1 MEMLRES
8 VLAAL
13 HILTETG
20 TMELASQLQITAQVA
35 PQLTGPGRR
44 SPQLTP
50 LVQMVAPVAEPV
62 DPTPDMDAINTVSP
76 ENWSAQQCVVKLD
89 SVTHHGDNVLGW
101 DLFCELGLSI
111 TIPGL
116 TDNSPS
122 VLHSDVDTATPCLA
136 PHTKQNLVEPEQP
149 QEPQSAATWDLVLV
163 LTQHK
168 CSRAA
173 ASSQEREHDSQDVAP
188 RIITLLETVD
198 ILLDHNATF
207 ICEVESRPPADII
220 WTKNNQPI
228 MYYDPRYLMKEQD
241 QMLVIPHV
249 TETDNGEYCCLAK
262 NGIGEPAKSCGALQ
276 LKMKPQIKRHPT
288 NLTLLVESKAV
299 LPCVTLGNP
308 KPEVT
313 WLKDDELIKV
323 SERVTVLDYG
333 ALKIHTIQKEDAGQ
347 YRCVARNSFGLAFS
361 KPVTIEVQA
370 PARILRVPR
379 DKRVEY
385 GSQISLECNATGNPV
400 PTITWLENGNTISGA
415 SVDETLV
422 GEVILSILKVTVTK
436 PALYTCQASNRH
448 SAGANTVKA
457 TARVTV
463 AEVIPLLLL
472 PIISSPVY
480 ICVSSSNRLYKG
492 LTGYCSAYRGDV
504 CRTVL
509 RDDLL
514 VFFNTSLPDPE
525 DMQEYL
531 VQSWW
536 VELEGLSGLC
546 SPAMRSLLCHSS
558 FPDCNPSGLGPAPKP
573 LCREH
578 CLAVKELYCYRE
590 WMDLE
595 GGRSVQPGLFSSV
608 TGSQAA
614 GSLLPNC
621 QALPSLHTDPEACTH
636 VPFVA
641 TCYSGGGRF
650 YQGTLNVTR
659 SGIMC
664 QPWNQQAPHQHRLS
678 VDVILEL
685 KNSENHC
692 RNPGGISDKPWCYTS
707 NPNIRWEYCDV
718 PQCGETNTASAV
730 KPESAGPRQTPRLP
744 PTSTSSPANSM
755 SIIVIVL
762 TTLAAAVILII
773 VVFACHRQ
781 RKQWRN
787 RKRAMETPT
796 LSALPSELLLDRLHP
811 NPMYQRVPLLLN
823 SKLLALEYPR
833 NNIQYVRDIG
843 EGAFGRVFQARA
855 PGLLPTESFTMVAV
869 KMLKEEASAD
879 MQNDFQREAALM
891 AEFDHPNIVRLLGVC
906 AVGKPMCLMFEYM
919 AQGDLN
925 EFLRRRSPTQSIRTL
940 SRASLSGRSFS
951 SEMEAGSLTCAEQ
964 LSVAKQ
970 IAAGM
975 AYLSERKFV
984 HRDLATRNCLVG
996 EEMVVKIAD
1005 FGLSRNIYSAD
1016 YYKANENDAI
1026 PIRWMPPESIFY
1038 NRYTTESDVWAY
1050 GVVLWEIFSHGMQ
1063 PYYGMGHEEVIYFVR
1078 DGHILSCP
1086 ENCPLEL
1093 YNLMRLCWSTHP
1105 SDRPSF
1111 SSIHRI
1117 LEQMHQNRLSVSAD
1131 TEADC

>member
-1 MEMLRES
+1 LMN
-8 VLAAL
+8 
-13 HILTETG
+13 
-20 TMELASQLQITAQVA
+20 ELNIWL
-35 PQLTGPGRR
+35 
-44 SPQLTP
+44 
-50 LVQMVAPVAEPV
+50 
-62 DPTPDMDAINTVSP
+62 
-76 ENWSAQQCVVKLD
+76 KYF
-89 SVTHHGDNVLGW
+89 VT
-101 DLFCELGLSI
+101 FLS
-111 TIPGL
+111 
-116 TDNSPS
+116 
-122 VLHSDVDTATPCLA
+122 
-136 PHTKQNLVEPEQP
+136 
-149 QEPQSAATWDLVLV
+149 
-163 LTQHK
+163 
-168 CSRAA
+168 
-173 ASSQEREHDSQDVAP
+173 P

-198 ILLDHNATF
+198 VLLDHNATF
-207 ICEVESRPPADII
+207 ICEVESRPPAEIT
-220 WTKNNQPI
+220 WTKNNHQI
-228 MYYDPRYLMKEQD
+228 MYYDSRYLTREHG
-241 QMLVIPHV
+241 QMLIIPHV
-249 TETDNGEYCCLAK
+249 RESDNGEYCCVAN

-288 NLTLLVESKAV
+288 NVTLLIESKAV

-308 KPEVT
+308 KPDIT
-313 WLKDDELIKV
+313 WLKDDELIKI
-323 SERVTVLDYG
+323 SDRVTILDYG
-333 ALKIHTIQKEDAGQ
+333 ALKIHNIQKEDAGQ

-370 PARILRVPR
+370 PSRILRVPKE
-379 DKRVEY
+379 KRVAY
-385 GSQISLECNATGNPV
+385 GSQVSLECNATGNPI

-415 SVDETLV
+415 SVEETLV
-422 GEVILSILKVTVTK
+422 GEVVLSILKVTATK
-436 PALYTCQASNRH
+436 PALYTCLASNRH
-448 SAGANTVKA
+448 NAGANTVKA
-457 TARVTV
+457 TARVTI
-463 AEVIPLLLL
+463 EGLDFDFM
-472 PIISSPVY
+472 
-480 ICVSSSNRLYKG
+480 LYKG
-492 LTGYCSAYRGDV
+492 VAGYCSAYRGDV

-509 RDDLL
+509 RDDSL
-514 VFFNTSLPDPE
+514 VFFNSSHLDPE

-536 VELEGLSGLC
+536 AELEGLSGLC
-546 SPAMRSLLCHSS
+546 SPAVRSLLCHSS

-573 LCREH
+573 VCREH
-578 CLAVKELYCYRE
+578 CLAVKELYCHKE
-590 WMDLE
+590 WLLLE
-595 GGRSVQPGLFSSV
+595 GSASIQPGFFSSIA
-608 TGSQAA
+608 GSHTSK
-614 GSLLPNC
+614 SLLPNC
-621 QALPSLHTDPEACTH
+621 QALPSLQTDPGACTY
-636 VPFVA
+636 VPFVDIKKDQITT
-641 TCYSGGGRF
+641 TCYNGRGQF
-650 YQGTLNVTR
+650 YQGTVNVTR
-659 SGIMC
+659 SEIQC
-664 QPWNQQAPHQHRLS
+664 QPWDQQIPHQHRLS
-678 VDVILEL
+678 VEVIPEL
-685 KNSENHC
+685 RDSENYC
-692 RNPGGISDKPWCYTS
+692 RNPGGISEKPWCYTT
-707 NPNIRWEYCDV
+707 NPNIRWEYCAV
-718 PQCGETNTASAV
+718 PLCGETFTASGTV
-730 KPESAGPRQTPRLP
+730 FPPR
-744 PTSTSSPANSM
+744 PAPSYSM
-755 SIIVIVL
+755 SVIVIVL
-762 TTLAAAVILII
+762 AALAASVFLAV
-773 VVFACHRQ
+773 VVLACRRR

-855 PGLLPTESFTMVAV
+855 PALLPMESFTMVAV

-919 AQGDLN
+919 AHGDLN
-925 EFLRRRSPTQSIRTL
+925 EFLRRRSPTQSVRTL

-951 SEMEAGSLTCAEQ
+951 SEMEAGALSCLEQ
-964 LSVAKQ
+964 LSISKQ

-1063 PYYGMGHEEVIYFVR
+1063 PYYGMGHEEVIYYVR
-1078 DGHILSCP
+1078 DGHILSSP

-1117 LEQMHQNRLSVSAD
+1117 LERMHENRLSMIAL
-1131 TEADC
+1131 

>member
-1 MEMLRES
+1 MKLEEAIS
-8 VLAAL
+8 VFK
-13 HILTETG
+13 ILF
-20 TMELASQLQITAQVA
+20 L
-35 PQLTGPGRR
+35 
-44 SPQLTP
+44 
-50 LVQMVAPVAEPV
+50 
-62 DPTPDMDAINTVSP
+62 
-76 ENWSAQQCVVKLD
+76 
-89 SVTHHGDNVLGW
+89 
-101 DLFCELGLSI
+101 
-111 TIPGL
+111 
-116 TDNSPS
+116 
-122 VLHSDVDTATPCLA
+122 
-136 PHTKQNLVEPEQP
+136 
-149 QEPQSAATWDLVLV
+149 LVLV
-163 LTQHK
+163 T
-168 CSRAA
+168 
-173 ASSQEREHDSQDVAP
+173 SSYGIQRAP

-198 ILLDHNATF
+198 VLLDHNATF
-207 ICEVESRPPADII
+207 ICEVESRPSADIT

-228 MYYDPRYLMKEQD
+228 MYYDPRYITREQG
-241 QMLVIPHV
+241 QMLIIPHV
-249 TETDNGEYCCLAK
+249 RESDNGEYCCLAT

-288 NLTLLVESKAV
+288 NVTLLVESKAV

-308 KPEVT
+308 KPDVT

-323 SERVTVLDYG
+323 TDRVTILDYG
-333 ALKIHTIQKEDAGQ
+333 ALKIHNIQKEDAGQ

-370 PARILRVPR
+370 PARILRVPKE
-379 DKRVEY
+379 KRVGY
-385 GSQISLECNATGNPV
+385 GSQISLECNATGNPI

-422 GEVILSILKVTVTK
+422 GEVILSVLKVTVNK

-448 SAGANTVKA
+448 SAGVNTVKA
-457 TARVTV
+457 TAKVTV
-463 AEVIPLLLL
+463 A
-472 PIISSPVY
+472 
-480 ICVSSSNRLYKG
+480 
-492 LTGYCSAYRGDV
+492 GYCSAYRGDV
-504 CRTVL
+504 CRTIL
-509 RDDLL
+509 RDDSL
-514 VFFNTSLPDPE
+514 VFFNTSLSDPE

-536 VELEGLSGLC
+536 AELEGLSMVC
-546 SPAMRSLLCHSS
+546 SPALRSLICHTS

-573 LCREH
+573 VCREH
-578 CLAVKELYCYRE
+578 CLAVRELYCHKE
-590 WMDLE
+590 WLLLLE
-595 GGRSVQPGLFSSV
+595 GSSYSSV
-608 TGSQAA
+608 TGSHTPS
-614 GSLLPNC
+614 SLLPNC
-621 QALPSLHTDPEACTH
+621 QTLPSLLTDPDACTH
-636 VPFVA
+636 VPFKIRQPRHFMSHVCA
-641 TCYSGGGRF
+641 CNITSQSHDVVSHTLKSGKEFGCHLPQSWNHCY
-650 YQGTLNVTR
+650 QV
-659 SGIMC
+659 
-664 QPWNQQAPHQHRLS
+664 PHQHRLS
-678 VDVILEL
+678 VDVIPEL
-685 KNSENHC
+685 KNSDNHC

-707 NPNIRWEYCDV
+707 NPNIRWEYCAV
-718 PQCGETNTASAV
+718 PQCGEASTRPA
-730 KPESAGPRQTPRLP
+730 
-744 PTSTSSPANSM
+744 SSPAYSM
-755 SIIVIVL
+755 SVIVIVL
-762 TTLAAAVILII
+762 TALAAAVFLGITIL
-773 VVFACHRQ
+773 ACRRR

-787 RKRAMETPT
+787 RKREMETPKLT
-796 LSALPSELLLDRLHP
+796 ALPSELLLDRLHP

-855 PGLLPTESFTMVAV
+855 PGLLPMESFTMVAV

-891 AEFDHPNIVRLLGVC
+891 AQFDHPNIVRLLGVC

-919 AQGDLN
+919 AHGDLN
-925 EFLRRRSPTQSIRTL
+925 EFLRRRSPNQSVRTL

-951 SEMEAGSLTCAEQ
+951 SELEAGLLSCVEQ
-964 LSVAKQ
+964 LSISKQ

-996 EEMVVKIAD
+996 EEMEVKIAD

-1063 PYYGMGHEEVIYFVR
+1063 PYYGMGHEEVIYYVR

-1117 LEQMHQNRLSVSAD
+1117 LERMHQNTLNTD
-1131 TEADC
+1131 TEPDC

>member
-1 MEMLRES
+1 KRFE
-8 VLAAL
+8 AF
-13 HILTETG
+13 I
-20 TMELASQLQITAQVA
+20 
-35 PQLTGPGRR
+35 
-44 SPQLTP
+44 P
-50 LVQMVAPVAEPV
+50 LV
-62 DPTPDMDAINTVSP
+62 T
-76 ENWSAQQCVVKLD
+76 L
-89 SVTHHGDNVLGW
+89 SVFT
-101 DLFCELGLSI
+101 
-111 TIPGL
+111 
-116 TDNSPS
+116 
-122 VLHSDVDTATPCLA
+122 
-136 PHTKQNLVEPEQP
+136 
-149 QEPQSAATWDLVLV
+149 
-163 LTQHK
+163 
-168 CSRAA
+168 
-173 ASSQEREHDSQDVAP
+173 P

-198 ILLDHNATF
+198 VLLDHNATF
-207 ICEVESRPPADII
+207 ICEVESRPPADIT
-220 WTKNNQPI
+220 WTKNNHPI
-228 MYYDPRYLMKEQD
+228 MYYDPRYITREQG
-241 QMLVIPHV
+241 QMLIIPHV
-249 TETDNGEYCCLAK
+249 RESDNGEYCCLAN

-308 KPEVT
+308 KPDVT
-313 WLKDDELIKV
+313 WLKDDELIKI
-323 SERVTVLDYG
+323 SDRVTILDYG
-333 ALKIHTIQKEDAGQ
+333 ALKIHNIQKEDAGQ

-370 PARILRVPR
+370 PARILRVPKE
-379 DKRVEY
+379 KRVAY
-385 GSQISLECNATGNPV
+385 GSQITLDCNATGNPI
-400 PTITWLENGNTISGA
+400 PTITWLENGNTVSA
-415 SVDETLV
+415 SVEETLV
-422 GEVILSILKVTVTK
+422 GEVILSVLKVTVNK
-436 PALYTCQASNRH
+436 PALYTCLASNRH

-463 AEVIPLLLL
+463 AGL
-472 PIISSPVY
+472 
-480 ICVSSSNRLYKG
+480 LYKG
-492 LTGYCSAYRGDV
+492 VAGYCSAYRGDV

-509 RDDLL
+509 RDDSL
-514 VFFNTSLPDPE
+514 VFFNSSLSDPE

-536 VELEGLSGLC
+536 SELEGLSMLC
-546 SPAMRSLLCHSS
+546 SPAIRSLLCHSS

-573 LCREH
+573 VCREH
-578 CLAVKELYCYRE
+578 CLAVRELYCHKE
-590 WMDLE
+590 WLVLE
-595 GGRSVQPGLFSSV
+595 STSSVQPGLFSSV
-608 TGSQAA
+608 TGSHTSS
-614 GSLLPNC
+614 SLLPNC
-621 QALPSLHTDPEACTH
+621 QALPSLRTDPDACTH
-636 VPFVA
+636 VPFV
-641 TCYSGGGRF
+641 G
-650 YQGTLNVTR
+650 
-659 SGIMC
+659 
-664 QPWNQQAPHQHRLS
+664 
-678 VDVILEL
+678 
-685 KNSENHC
+685 K
-692 RNPGGISDKPWCYTS
+692 ISLTM
-707 NPNIRWEYCDV
+707 
-718 PQCGETNTASAV
+718 T
-730 KPESAGPRQTPRLP
+730 SAGPHQTPRLP
-744 PTSTSSPANSM
+744 PTTTISSPAYSM
-755 SIIVIVL
+755 SVIVIIL
-762 TTLAAAVILII
+762 TAIAAAVFLTIIIL
-773 VVFACHRQ
+773 ACCRR

-787 RKRAMETPT
+787 RKRVMETPT

-855 PGLLPTESFTMVAV
+855 PSLLPLEPFTMVAV

-919 AQGDLN
+919 ANGDLN
-925 EFLRRRSPTQSIRTL
+925 EFLRRRSPTQSVHTL
-940 SRASLSGRSFS
+940 SHASLSGRSFS
-951 SEMEAGSLTCAEQ
+951 SEVEAGLLSCTEQ
-964 LSVAKQ
+964 LSISKQ
-970 IAAGM
+970 IAGGM

-1063 PYYGMGHEEVIYFVR
+1063 PYYGMGHEEVIYYVR

-1117 LEQMHQNRLSVSAD
+1117 LERNLCEKCENPQLNMLYVL
-1131 TEADC
+1131 

>member
-1 MEMLRES
+1 MDHSRARKKIVEAIS
-8 VLAAL
+8 VFL
-13 HILTETG
+13 
-20 TMELASQLQITAQVA
+20 
-35 PQLTGPGRR
+35 
-44 SPQLTP
+44 
-50 LVQMVAPVAEPV
+50 
-62 DPTPDMDAINTVSP
+62 
-76 ENWSAQQCVVKLD
+76 
-89 SVTHHGDNVLGW
+89 
-101 DLFCELGLSI
+101 
-111 TIPGL
+111 
-116 TDNSPS
+116 
-122 VLHSDVDTATPCLA
+122 
-136 PHTKQNLVEPEQP
+136 
-149 QEPQSAATWDLVLV
+149 LVLV
-163 LTQHK
+163 T
-168 CSRAA
+168 
-173 ASSQEREHDSQDVAP
+173 SSYGIQRAP

-198 ILLDHNATF
+198 VLLDHNATF
-207 ICEVESRPPADII
+207 ICEVESRPPAEII
-220 WTKNNQPI
+220 WTRNNHPI
-228 MYYDPRYLMKEQD
+228 MYYDPRYTIREQG
-241 QMLVIPHV
+241 QMLIIPRV
-249 TETDNGEYCCLAK
+249 RESDNGEYCCIAS

-288 NLTLLVESKAV
+288 NVTLLVESKAV

-308 KPEVT
+308 KPDVT
-313 WLKDDELIKV
+313 WLKDDELIKF
-323 SERVTVLDYG
+323 SDRVTILDYG
-333 ALKIHTIQKEDAGQ
+333 ALKIHNIQKEDAGQ

-370 PARILRVPR
+370 PARILRVPKE
-379 DKRVEY
+379 KRVAY
-385 GSQISLECNATGNPV
+385 GSQVSLECNATGNPI

-415 SVDETLV
+415 SVEETLM
-422 GEVILSILKVTVTK
+422 GEVILSVLKLTVNK
-436 PALYTCQASNRH
+436 PALYTCLASNRH

-463 AEVIPLLLL
+463 AEW
-472 PIISSPVY
+472 
-480 ICVSSSNRLYKG
+480 RLYKG
-492 LTGYCSAYRGDV
+492 VAGYCSAYRGDV
-504 CRTVL
+504 CRTIL
-509 RDDLL
+509 QDDLL
-514 VFFNTSLPDPE
+514 VFFNSSLSDPE

-536 VELEGLSGLC
+536 TELEGLSMLC
-546 SPAMRSLLCHSS
+546 SPAIRSLLCHSS

-573 LCREH
+573 VCREH
-578 CLAVKELYCYRE
+578 CLAVKELYCHKE
-590 WMDLE
+590 WLVLE
-595 GGRSVQPGLFSSV
+595 GSSSVQPGLFSSA
-608 TGSQAA
+608 TGSQTP

-621 QALPSLHTDPEACTH
+621 QALPSLHTDPDACTH
-636 VPFVA
+636 VPFVDIKRDQITT
-641 TCYSGGGRF
+641 TCYNDRGRF
-650 YQGTLNVTR
+650 YQGSMNVTR
-659 SGIMC
+659 SGILC
-664 QPWNQQAPHQHRLS
+664 QSWRQQVPHQHRLS
-678 VDVILEL
+678 VDVIPEL
-685 KNSENHC
+685 KNSDNHC
-692 RNPGGISDKPWCYTS
+692 RNPGGISDRPWCYTS
-707 NPNIRWEYCDV
+707 NPNIRWEYCAV
-718 PQCGETNTASAV
+718 PHCAETSV
-730 KPESAGPRQTPRLP
+730 VPERKPEPPGPRQTPPLP
-744 PTSTSSPANSM
+744 PTTALSPAFSM
-755 SIIVIVL
+755 SVIVIIL
-762 TTLAAAVILII
+762 TVLAAAVFLTVTIL
-773 VVFACHRQ
+773 ACRRR

-787 RKRAMETPT
+787 RKRAMETPH

-855 PGLLPTESFTMVAV
+855 PGLLPMESFTMVAV

-891 AEFDHPNIVRLLGVC
+891 AQFDHPNIVRLLGVC

-919 AQGDLN
+919 AHGDLN
-925 EFLRRRSPTQSIRTL
+925 EFLRRRSPTQSVRTI

-951 SEMEAGSLTCAEQ
+951 SELEAGLLSCAEQ
-964 LSVAKQ
+964 LSISKQ

-1063 PYYGMGHEEVIYFVR
+1063 PYYGMGHEEVIYYVR

-1093 YNLMRLCWSTHP
+1093 YNLMRLCWSTQP

-1117 LEQMHQNRLSVSAD
+1117 LERMHQNSLNINAD
-1131 TEADC
+1131 TEPDC

>member
-1 MEMLRES
+1 METVGR
-8 VLAAL
+8 VLVFL
-13 HILTETG
+13 
-20 TMELASQLQITAQVA
+20 
-35 PQLTGPGRR
+35 
-44 SPQLTP
+44 
-50 LVQMVAPVAEPV
+50 
-62 DPTPDMDAINTVSP
+62 
-76 ENWSAQQCVVKLD
+76 
-89 SVTHHGDNVLGW
+89 
-101 DLFCELGLSI
+101 
-111 TIPGL
+111 
-116 TDNSPS
+116 
-122 VLHSDVDTATPCLA
+122 
-136 PHTKQNLVEPEQP
+136 
-149 QEPQSAATWDLVLV
+149 LVLV
-163 LTQHK
+163 T
-168 CSRAA
+168 
-173 ASSQEREHDSQDVAP
+173 SSYGIQRAP

-198 ILLDHNATF
+198 VLLDHNATF
-207 ICEVESRPPADII
+207 ICEVESRPPAEIT
-220 WTKNNQPI
+220 WTKNNHQI
-228 MYYDPRYLMKEQD
+228 MYYDSRYLTREHG
-241 QMLVIPHV
+241 QMLIIPHV
-249 TETDNGEYCCLAK
+249 RESDNGEYCCVAN

-288 NLTLLVESKAV
+288 NVTLLIESKAV

-308 KPEVT
+308 KPDIT
-313 WLKDDELIKV
+313 WLKDDELIKI
-323 SERVTVLDYG
+323 SDRVTILDYG
-333 ALKIHTIQKEDAGQ
+333 ALKIHNIQKEDAGQ

-370 PARILRVPR
+370 PSRILRVPKE
-379 DKRVEY
+379 KRVAY
-385 GSQISLECNATGNPV
+385 GSQVSLECNATGNPI

-415 SVDETLV
+415 SVEETLV
-422 GEVILSILKVTVTK
+422 GEVVLSILKVTATK
-436 PALYTCQASNRH
+436 PALYTCLASNRH
-448 SAGANTVKA
+448 NAGANTVKA
-457 TARVTV
+457 TARVTI
-463 AEVIPLLLL
+463 EEW
-472 PIISSPVY
+472 
-480 ICVSSSNRLYKG
+480 RLYKG
-492 LTGYCSAYRGDV
+492 VAGYCSAYRGDV

-509 RDDLL
+509 RDDSL
-514 VFFNTSLPDPE
+514 VFFNSSHLDPE

-536 VELEGLSGLC
+536 AELEGLSGLC
-546 SPAMRSLLCHSS
+546 SPAVRSLLCHSS

-573 LCREH
+573 VCREH
-578 CLAVKELYCYRE
+578 CLAVKELYCHKE
-590 WMDLE
+590 WLLLE
-595 GGRSVQPGLFSSV
+595 GSASIQPGFFSSIA
-608 TGSQAA
+608 GSHTSK
-614 GSLLPNC
+614 SLLPNC
-621 QALPSLHTDPEACTH
+621 QALPSLQTDPGACTY
-636 VPFVA
+636 VPFVDIKKDQITT
-641 TCYSGGGRF
+641 TCYNGRGQF
-650 YQGTLNVTR
+650 YQGTVNVTR
-659 SGIMC
+659 SEIQC
-664 QPWNQQAPHQHRLS
+664 QPWDQQIPHQHRLS
-678 VDVILEL
+678 VEVIPEL
-685 KNSENHC
+685 RDSENYC
-692 RNPGGISDKPWCYTS
+692 RNPGGISEKPWCYTT
-707 NPNIRWEYCDV
+707 NPNIRWEYCAV
-718 PQCGETNTASAV
+718 PLCGETFTASAV

-744 PTSTSSPANSM
+744 PTTTVSSPAYSM
-755 SIIVIVL
+755 SVIVIVL
-762 TTLAAAVILII
+762 AALAASVFLAV
-773 VVFACHRQ
+773 VVLACRRR

-855 PGLLPTESFTMVAV
+855 PALLPMESFTMVAV

-919 AQGDLN
+919 AHGDLN
-925 EFLRRRSPTQSIRTL
+925 EFLRRRSPTQSVRTL

-951 SEMEAGSLTCAEQ
+951 SEMEAGALSCLEQ
-964 LSVAKQ
+964 LSISKQ

-1063 PYYGMGHEEVIYFVR
+1063 PYYGMGHEEVIYYVR
-1078 DGHILSCP
+1078 DGHILSSP

-1117 LEQMHQNRLSVSAD
+1117 LERMHENRLSMSAEP
-1131 TEADC
+1131 EAEG

>member
-1 MEMLRES
+1 M
-8 VLAAL
+8 
-13 HILTETG
+13 
-20 TMELASQLQITAQVA
+20 
-35 PQLTGPGRR
+35 
-44 SPQLTP
+44 
-50 LVQMVAPVAEPV
+50 
-62 DPTPDMDAINTVSP
+62 
-76 ENWSAQQCVVKLD
+76 K
-89 SVTHHGDNVLGW
+89 
-101 DLFCELGLSI
+101 
-111 TIPGL
+111 
-116 TDNSPS
+116 
-122 VLHSDVDTATPCLA
+122 
-136 PHTKQNLVEPEQP
+136 LVEPI
-149 QEPQSAATWDLVLV
+149 SVFKILFLLVLV
-163 LTQHK
+163 SLSYGIQ
-168 CSRAA
+168 R
-173 ASSQEREHDSQDVAP
+173 AP

-198 ILLDHNATF
+198 VLLDHNATF
-207 ICEVESRPPADII
+207 ICEVESRPPADITWI
-220 WTKNNQPI
+220 KNNHPI
-228 MYYDPRYLMKEQD
+228 MYYDPRYITKEQG
-241 QMLVIPHV
+241 QMLIIPHAK
-249 TETDNGEYCCLAK
+249 ESDNGEYCCLAT

-288 NLTLLVESKAV
+288 NVTLLVESKAV

-308 KPEVT
+308 KPDVT

-323 SERVTVLDYG
+323 SDRITILDYG
-333 ALKIHTIQKEDAGQ
+333 ALKIHNIQREDAGQ

-379 DKRVEY
+379 DKSVVY
-385 GSQISLECNATGNPV
+385 NSQISLECNATGNPI
-400 PTITWLENGNTISGA
+400 PTITWLENGDTISGA

-422 GEVILSILKVTVTK
+422 GEVILSVLRVTVNK
-436 PALYTCQASNRH
+436 PALYTCLAFNRH

-463 AEVIPLLLL
+463 TDW
-472 PIISSPVY
+472 
-480 ICVSSSNRLYKG
+480 RLYQ
-492 LTGYCSAYRGDV
+492 GYCSAYRGDV
-504 CRTVL
+504 CRTIL
-509 RDDLL
+509 RDDSL

-525 DMQEYL
+525 GTQEYL

-536 VELEGLSGLC
+536 TELEGLSMLC
-546 SPAMRSLLCHSS
+546 SSEVRSLICHTS
-558 FPDCNPSGLGPAPKP
+558 FPDCNLSGLGPAPKP
-573 LCREH
+573 VCREH
-578 CLAVKELYCYRE
+578 CLAVKELYCQKD
-590 WMDLE
+590 WLLLLE
-595 GGRSVQPGLFSSV
+595 GSSAGQPGPSM
-608 TGSQAA
+608 
-614 GSLLPNC
+614 LPNC
-621 QALPSLHTDPEACTH
+621 QALPSLLTDPNACTH
-636 VPFVA
+636 VPFVDIKKDQVTT
-641 TCYSGGGRF
+641 TCYIDRGRF
-650 YQGTLNVTR
+650 YQGSINVTR
-659 SGIMC
+659 SGKPC
-664 QPWNQQAPHQHRLS
+664 QPWSEQVPHQHRLS
-678 VDVILEL
+678 VDVIPEL
-685 KNSENHC
+685 KNSGNHC
-692 RNPGGISDKPWCYTS
+692 RNPGGISDKPWCYTT
-707 NPNIRWEYCDV
+707 NPNILWEYCAV
-718 PQCGETNTASAV
+718 PQCGQASTEAVMKPEPPGPGQPPPVPPVSTAS
-730 KPESAGPRQTPRLP
+730 
-744 PTSTSSPANSM
+744 PAYSM
-755 SIIVIVL
+755 SVIVIIL
-762 TTLAAAVILII
+762 TALAATVFFTITIL
-773 VVFACHRQ
+773 ACRRC
-781 RKQWRN
+781 RKQWKNKQRV
-787 RKRAMETPT
+787 METPT
-796 LSALPSELLLDRLHP
+796 LTALPSELLLDRLHP

-855 PGLLPTESFTMVAV
+855 PSLLPMESFTMVAV

-891 AEFDHPNIVRLLGVC
+891 AQFDHPNIVRLLGVC

-925 EFLRRRSPTQSIRTL
+925 EFLRRRSPTQSVRTL
-940 SRASLSGRSFS
+940 SCASLSGRSFS
-951 SEMEAGSLTCAEQ
+951 SEIEAGPLSCSEQ
-964 LSVAKQ
+964 LSISKQ

-1063 PYYGMGHEEVIYFVR
+1063 PYYGMGHEEVIYYVR

-1117 LEQMHQNRLSVSAD
+1117 LERMHQNTLNAD
-1131 TEADC
+1131 TEPDC

>member
-1 MEMLRES
+1 MMKLEEAIS
-8 VLAAL
+8 VFK
-13 HILTETG
+13 ILF
-20 TMELASQLQITAQVA
+20 L
-35 PQLTGPGRR
+35 
-44 SPQLTP
+44 
-50 LVQMVAPVAEPV
+50 
-62 DPTPDMDAINTVSP
+62 
-76 ENWSAQQCVVKLD
+76 
-89 SVTHHGDNVLGW
+89 
-101 DLFCELGLSI
+101 
-111 TIPGL
+111 
-116 TDNSPS
+116 
-122 VLHSDVDTATPCLA
+122 
-136 PHTKQNLVEPEQP
+136 
-149 QEPQSAATWDLVLV
+149 LVLV
-163 LTQHK
+163 T
-168 CSRAA
+168 
-173 ASSQEREHDSQDVAP
+173 SSYGIQRAP

-198 ILLDHNATF
+198 VLLDHNATF
-207 ICEVESRPPADII
+207 ICEVESRPPADIT

-228 MYYDPRYLMKEQD
+228 MYYDPRYITREQG
-241 QMLVIPHV
+241 QMLIIPHV
-249 TETDNGEYCCLAK
+249 RESDNGEYCCLAT

-288 NLTLLVESKAV
+288 NVTLLVESKAV

-308 KPEVT
+308 KPDVT

-323 SERVTVLDYG
+323 TDRVTILDYG
-333 ALKIHTIQKEDAGQ
+333 ALKIHNIQKEDAGQ

-370 PARILRVPR
+370 PARILRVPKE
-379 DKRVEY
+379 KRVGY
-385 GSQISLECNATGNPV
+385 GSQISLECNATGNPI

-422 GEVILSILKVTVTK
+422 GEVILSVLKVTVNK

-448 SAGANTVKA
+448 SAGVNTVKA
-457 TARVTV
+457 TAKVTV
-463 AEVIPLLLL
+463 AEW
-472 PIISSPVY
+472 
-480 ICVSSSNRLYKG
+480 RLYRG
-492 LTGYCSAYRGDV
+492 ISGYCSAYRGDV
-504 CRTVL
+504 CRTIL
-509 RDDLL
+509 RDDSL
-514 VFFNTSLPDPE
+514 VFFNTSLSDPE

-536 VELEGLSGLC
+536 AELEGLSMVC
-546 SPAMRSLLCHSS
+546 SPALRSLICHTS

-573 LCREH
+573 VCREH
-578 CLAVKELYCYRE
+578 CLAVRELYCHKE
-590 WMDLE
+590 WLLLLE
-595 GGRSVQPGLFSSV
+595 GSSYSSV
-608 TGSQAA
+608 TGSHTPS
-614 GSLLPNC
+614 SLLPNC
-621 QALPSLHTDPEACTH
+621 QTLPSLLTDPDACTH
-636 VPFVA
+636 VPFVDIKKDHVTT
-641 TCYSGGGRF
+641 TCYNDRGRF
-650 YQGTLNVTR
+650 YQGSINVTR
-659 SGIMC
+659 SGIPC
-664 QPWNQQAPHQHRLS
+664 QPWNQQVPHQHRLS
-678 VDVILEL
+678 VDVIPEL
-685 KNSENHC
+685 KNSDNHC

-707 NPNIRWEYCDV
+707 NPNIRWEYCAV
-718 PQCGETNTASAV
+718 PQCGEASTRPV
-730 KPESAGPRQTPRLP
+730 MKPESPGPRQTPRVP
-744 PTSTSSPANSM
+744 PTSTASSPAYSM
-755 SIIVIVL
+755 SVIVIVL
-762 TTLAAAVILII
+762 TALAAAVFLGITIL
-773 VVFACHRQ
+773 ACRRR

-787 RKRAMETPT
+787 RKREMETPKLT
-796 LSALPSELLLDRLHP
+796 ALPSELLLDRLHP

-855 PGLLPTESFTMVAV
+855 PGLLPMESFTMVAV

-891 AEFDHPNIVRLLGVC
+891 AQFDHPNIVRLLGVC

-919 AQGDLN
+919 AHGDLN
-925 EFLRRRSPTQSIRTL
+925 EFLRRRSPNQSVRTL

-951 SEMEAGSLTCAEQ
+951 SELEAGLLSCVEQ
-964 LSVAKQ
+964 LSISKQ

-996 EEMVVKIAD
+996 EEMEVKIAD

-1063 PYYGMGHEEVIYFVR
+1063 PYYGMGHEEVIYYVR

-1117 LEQMHQNRLSVSAD
+1117 LERMHQNTLNTD
-1131 TEADC
+1131 TEPDC